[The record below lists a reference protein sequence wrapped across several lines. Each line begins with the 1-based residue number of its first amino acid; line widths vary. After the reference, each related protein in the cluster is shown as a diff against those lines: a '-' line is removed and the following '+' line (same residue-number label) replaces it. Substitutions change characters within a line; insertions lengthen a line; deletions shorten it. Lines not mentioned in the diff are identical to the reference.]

1 MKIVIP
7 IEFYRKGGVERVII
21 SLIPSLLE
29 FVETIIIVLPQTEID
44 YFRSLLPDS
53 EKLIYE
59 NFAFYPNSFETKI
72 IYLYTLI
79 NKLYK
84 TLRLTTI
91 NQLFSHRLDRFRIES
106 RINQII
112 HRYGADHCFYP
123 IINRITPP
131 NISIT
136 LSGLSHDLFWRFSL
150 LTYSK
155 SYQEPYDES
164 LKEWLDKA
172 DIIFTNSQKTKNEIV
187 QVFPNVTYERKLK
200 AIPLAGFAD
209 RSPHREII
217 ERSNV
222 ITFYFPSSFGIYKDH
237 LTLLRSGIQ
246 IARKGWKFKIVFI
259 GRETDSLVNG
269 NLQLSQQAKTA
280 EYEDYLS
287 KCTALYRENREIFE
301 DYFEGLGY
309 RDDDT
314 LESYYR
320 ACSCVVFPSR
330 YEGFGLAIAEAIVRG
345 IPVIASNLEVFQEQV
360 DLYKCGDRVRFY
372 PAGDAD
378 ALADRLEEFILDP
391 IPRLSPEEISETIH
405 RWTWQD
411 VAKQYIA
418 FLQENAG

>member
-29 FVETIIIVLPQTEID
+29 FVETIIIVLPKTEID

-72 IYLYTLI
+72 IYLYTQLS
-79 NKLYK
+79 NLYK
-84 TLRLTTI
+84 ILGLTTAHNI
-91 NQLFSHRLDRFRIES
+91 LARRIEQLRIEA
-106 RINQII
+106 RINQVI
-112 HRYGADHCFYP
+112 RYYQADHCLYAMT
-123 IINRITPP
+123 NRITPP
-131 NISIT
+131 NISIS
-136 LSGLSHDLFWRFSL
+136 LSGILYDLFWRFAP
-150 LTYSK
+150 LTYSD
-155 SYQEPYDES
+155 SYREKYDET

-172 DIIFTNSQKTKNEIV
+172 DNIFTISQKTKNDAL
-187 QVFPNVTYERKLK
+187 QVFPNATYERKLK
-200 AIPLAGFAD
+200 AVPLAGFAD
-209 RSPHREII
+209 RSQNPETI
-217 ERSNV
+217 ERSDV

-246 IARKGWKFKIVFI
+246 LARKGWKFKIVFI

-280 EYEDYLS
+280 EYQDYLAE
-287 KCTALYRENREIFE
+287 CTALYRNNREIFE

-320 ACSCVVFPSR
+320 ACSCVVFPSK

-345 IPVIASNLEVFQEQV
+345 IPVIASDLEVFQEQV

-391 IPRLSPEEISETIH
+391 TPRLSPEEISETIH